1 MISAYF
7 WGKIN
12 TMRYILPLF
21 AVLVLFSCAEE
32 VKKQPFKTLSV
43 TPVYEDSV
51 SIRAITF
58 LDSRTLAFAGSNGVY
73 GTVDVN
79 SGQVRSNIQTY
90 DSLTPSFRAVGH
102 TSKDFFMLSIESP
115 ALLYKT
121 GDQGKMEVVYK
132 EEGEGVFYD
141 SLTFWNDLDGI
152 AVGDTV
158 DGCLSIIITRDGGN
172 SWTKIPCSELPE
184 GVDGE
189 GAFAASNS
197 NIAVQGDKA
206 WIGTTEGRVYFSAD
220 KGATWHIQDT
230 PIIASEPT
238 QGIYSM
244 AFFNETLGVAIG
256 GDYTKPSSRVKNK
269 IKTADGGK
277 TWQLIADGQ
286 EPGYKSCVQFV
297 PNSEGNAL
305 VAVGFTG
312 ISYSADGGESWKQLS
327 EEPFFTLRFL
337 NDSTAF
343 AAGSK
348 RIAKL
353 DFK

>member
-1 MISAYF
+1 M
-7 WGKIN
+7 
-12 TMRYILPLF
+12 
-21 AVLVLFSCAEE
+21 FSCTQEP
-32 VKKQPFKTLSV
+32 KKQPFQTV
-43 TPVYEDSV
+43 EITPVLEDSV

-58 LDSRTLAFAGSNGVY
+58 LDARTLAFAGSNGIY

-79 SGQVRSNIQTY
+79 SNQVRTSKQNY
-90 DSLTPSFRAVGH
+90 DSITPSFRAVGG
-102 TSKDFFMLSIESP
+102 TSEDFFMLSVESP

-121 GDQGKMEVVYK
+121 GDQGKMELVYT

-141 SLTFWNDLDGI
+141 SLTFWDDTEGI

-158 DGCLSIIITRDGGN
+158 EGCLSIIITRDGGN
-172 SWTKIPCSELPE
+172 SWVKIPCSDLPE
-184 GVDGE
+184 GIAGE

-197 NIAVQGDKA
+197 NIAVQGNKV
-206 WIGTTEGRVYFSAD
+206 WIGTTEGRVYYSGD
-220 KGATWHIQDT
+220 RGMTWEIQKT
-230 PIIASEPT
+230 PIISEEPT

-244 AFFNETLGVAIG
+244 DFFDENMGFAIG
-256 GDYTKPSSRVKNK
+256 GDYTQPESYNANK
-269 IKTADGGK
+269 IKTVDGGK

-297 PNSEGNAL
+297 PNSDGDAL
-305 VAVGFTG
+305 VAIGFTG
-312 ISYSADGGESWKQLS
+312 ISYSSDGGENWRSLS

-348 RIAKL
+348 RIARL

>member
-1 MISAYF
+1 
-7 WGKIN
+7 
-12 TMRYILPLF
+12 MRSILSLLV
-21 AVLVLFSCAEE
+21 VLVLFSCAEE
-32 VKKQPFKTLSV
+32 PKKQVFQSV
-43 TPVYEDSV
+43 EVISVFEDSV

-79 SGQVRSNIQTY
+79 SNQVRTSTQYY
-90 DSLTPSFRAVGH
+90 DSITPNFRAVGG
-102 TSKDFFMLSIESP
+102 TSEDFFMLSVESP

-121 GDQGKMEVVYK
+121 GDQGKMELVYT
-132 EEGEGVFYD
+132 EEGAGVFYD
-141 SLTFWNDLDGI
+141 SLTFWNDMEGI

-172 SWTKIPCSELPE
+172 SWAKIACSDLPGGIE
-184 GVDGE
+184 GE

-197 NIAVQGDKA
+197 NIAVRGGKV
-206 WIGTTEGRVYFSAD
+206 WIGTTEGRIYYSGD
-220 KGATWHIQDT
+220 KGMTWEIQET
-230 PIIASEPT
+230 PIISGEPT

-244 AFFNETLGVAIG
+244 DFFNENIGFAIG
-256 GDYTKPSSRVKNK
+256 GDYTKPDSKKANK
-269 IKTADGGK
+269 IKTVDGGK

-297 PNSEGNAL
+297 PNSDGEGL
-305 VAVGFTG
+305 VATGFTG
-312 ISYSADGGESWKQLS
+312 ISYSSDGGQSWKELS

-343 AAGSK
+343 AAGSG
-348 RIAKL
+348 RIARL
-353 DFK
+353 NFD

>member
-1 MISAYF
+1 
-7 WGKIN
+7 
-12 TMRYILPLF
+12 MRSILSFLTI
-21 AVLVLFSCAEE
+21 LVLFSCTQEP
-32 VKKQPFKTLSV
+32 KKQPFQTV
-43 TPVYEDSV
+43 EITPVLEDSV

-58 LDSRTLAFAGSNGVY
+58 LDARTLAFAGSNGIY

-79 SGQVRSNIQTY
+79 SNQVRTSKQNY
-90 DSLTPSFRAVGH
+90 DSITPSFRAVGG
-102 TSKDFFMLSIESP
+102 TSEDFFMLSVESP

-121 GDQGKMEVVYK
+121 GDQGKMELVYT

-141 SLTFWNDLDGI
+141 SLTFWDDTEGI

-158 DGCLSIIITRDGGN
+158 EGCLSIIITRDGGN
-172 SWTKIPCSELPE
+172 SWVKIPCSDLPE
-184 GVDGE
+184 GIVGE

-197 NIAVQGDKA
+197 NIAVQGNKV
-206 WIGTTEGRVYFSAD
+206 WIGTTEGRVYYSGD
-220 KGATWHIQDT
+220 RGMTWEIQKT
-230 PIIASEPT
+230 PIISEEPT

-244 AFFNETLGVAIG
+244 DFFDENMGFAIG
-256 GDYTKPSSRVKNK
+256 GDYTQPESNNANK
-269 IKTADGGK
+269 IKTVDGGK

-297 PNSEGNAL
+297 PNSDGDAL
-305 VAVGFTG
+305 VAIGFTG
-312 ISYSADGGESWKQLS
+312 ISYSSDGGENWRSLS

-348 RIAKL
+348 RIARL

>member
-1 MISAYF
+1 MRSIIS
-7 WGKIN
+7 
-12 TMRYILPLF
+12 LF
-21 AVLVLFSCAEE
+21 AILVLISCAEE
-32 VKKQPFKTLSV
+32 PKKQPFKTVVV
-43 TPVYEDSV
+43 TPVFEDSV

-58 LDSRTLAFAGSNGVY
+58 LDAQTLAFAGSNGMY

-79 SGQVRSNIQTY
+79 SLKVMSNVQKF
-90 DSLTPSFRAVGH
+90 DSIIPHFRAVGH
-102 TSKDFFMLSIESP
+102 TSNDFFMLSVESP

-121 GDQGKMEVVYK
+121 GVNGQMELVYT

-141 SLTFWNDLDGI
+141 SLTFWNDKEGI

-158 DGCLSIIITRDGGN
+158 DGCFSIIITRDGGN
-172 SWTKIPCSELPE
+172 SWTKIPCSDLPE
-184 GVDGE
+184 GIEGE

-197 NIAVQGDKA
+197 NIVVKGNKV
-206 WIGTTEGRVYFSAD
+206 WVGSTEGRIYFSSD
-220 KGATWHIQDT
+220 KGMTWEIQET
-230 PIIASEPT
+230 PMISDEPT

-244 AFFNETLGVAIG
+244 DFFDENLGFAIG
-256 GDYTKPSSRVKNK
+256 GDYTQPESNNANK
-269 IKTADGGK
+269 IKTVDGGK
-277 TWQLIADGQ
+277 TWQLVADGQ

-297 PNSEGNAL
+297 PNSKGQAL
-305 VAVGFTG
+305 VAAGFTG
-312 ISYSADGGESWKQLS
+312 ISYSSDGGNSWKPLS
-327 EEPFFTLRFL
+327 EEPFYTLRFL

>member
-1 MISAYF
+1 
-7 WGKIN
+7 
-12 TMRYILPLF
+12 MRSILSLL

-32 VKKQPFKTLSV
+32 PKKQPFQSV
-43 TPVYEDSV
+43 EITPVFEDSV

-58 LDSRTLAFAGSNGVY
+58 LDNRTLAFAGSNGVY
-73 GTVDVN
+73 GTVDIR
-79 SGQVRSNIQTY
+79 SLQVRSNIQTY
-90 DSLTPSFRAVGH
+90 DSITPSFRAVGG
-102 TSKDFFMLSIESP
+102 TTQDFFMLSIESP

-141 SLTFWNDLDGI
+141 SLAFWNDTEGI

-172 SWTKIPCSELPE
+172 FWTKISCSDLPE
-184 GVDGE
+184 GIEGE

-197 NIAVQGDKA
+197 NIAVQGSKV
-206 WIGTTEGRVYFSAD
+206 WIGTTEGRIYFSDD
-220 KGATWHIQDT
+220 KGATWQIQKT
-230 PIIASEPT
+230 PITSDEPT

-244 AFFNETLGVAIG
+244 DFFDENIGFAIG
-256 GDYTKPSSRVKNK
+256 GDYTQPESNKANK
-269 IKTADGGK
+269 IKTVDGGK
-277 TWQLIADGQ
+277 TWRLIADGQ

-297 PNSEGNAL
+297 PNSSGAAL
-305 VAVGFTG
+305 VATGFTG
-312 ISYSADGGESWKQLS
+312 ISYSYDGGENWQQLS
-327 EEPFFTLRFL
+327 DESFFTLHFL

-343 AAGSK
+343 AAGSN

-353 DFK
+353 VFK

>member
-1 MISAYF
+1 
-7 WGKIN
+7 
-12 TMRYILPLF
+12 MRSILSLL

-32 VKKQPFKTLSV
+32 PKKQPFQSV
-43 TPVYEDSV
+43 EITPVFEDSV

-58 LDSRTLAFAGSNGVY
+58 LDNRTLAFAGSNGVY
-73 GTVDVN
+73 GTVDIR
-79 SGQVRSNIQTY
+79 SLQVRSNIQTY
-90 DSLTPSFRAVGH
+90 DSITPSFRAVGG
-102 TSKDFFMLSIESP
+102 TTQDFFMLSIESP

-141 SLTFWNDLDGI
+141 SLAFWNDTEGI

-172 SWTKIPCSELPE
+172 FWTKISCSDLPE
-184 GVDGE
+184 GIEGE

-197 NIAVQGDKA
+197 NIAVQGSKV
-206 WIGTTEGRVYFSAD
+206 WIGTTEGRIYFSDD
-220 KGATWHIQDT
+220 KGATWQIQKT
-230 PIIASEPT
+230 PITSDEPT

-244 AFFNETLGVAIG
+244 DFFDENTGFAIG
-256 GDYTKPSSRVKNK
+256 GDYTQPESNKANK
-269 IKTADGGK
+269 IKTVDGGK

-286 EPGYKSCVQFV
+286 GPGYKSCVQFV
-297 PNSEGNAL
+297 PNSNGEAL

-312 ISYSADGGESWKQLS
+312 ISYSFDGGENWQQLS
-327 EEPFFTLRFL
+327 DESFFTLRFL

-343 AAGSK
+343 AAGSN

-353 DFK
+353 VFK

>member
-1 MISAYF
+1 
-7 WGKIN
+7 
-12 TMRYILPLF
+12 MRSILTILT
-21 AVLVLFSCAEE
+21 ALVLVSCAQEL
-32 VKKQPFKTLSV
+32 KKQPVTSVDV

-58 LDSRTLAFAGSNGVY
+58 LDGRTLAFAGSNGVY
-73 GTVDVN
+73 GTVDISTN
-79 SGQVRSNIQTY
+79 KVRTSTQYN
-90 DSLTPSFRAVGH
+90 DSITPSFRAVGG
-102 TSKDFFMLSIESP
+102 TAEDFFMLSIESP

-121 GDQGKMEVVYK
+121 GDQGKMELVYT

-141 SLTFWNDLDGI
+141 SLTFWNDTEGI

-158 DGCLSIIITRDGGN
+158 NGCISIIITRDGGN
-172 SWTKIPCSELPE
+172 TWTKVDCSDLPE
-184 GVDGE
+184 GVEGE

-197 NIAVQGDKA
+197 NIAVSGDKV
-206 WIGTTEGRVYFSAD
+206 WIGTTEGRIYFSGD
-220 KGATWHIQDT
+220 KGVTWEIQKT
-230 PIIASEPT
+230 PIIADEPT

-244 AFFNETLGVAIG
+244 DFFNENIGYAIG
-256 GDYTKPSSRVKNK
+256 GDYTKPDSNKANK
-269 IKTADGGK
+269 IKTVDGGK
-277 TWQLIADGQ
+277 TWQLVADGQ

-297 PNSEGNAL
+297 PNSNGEAL
-305 VAVGFTG
+305 AAIGFTG
-312 ISYSADGGESWKQLS
+312 ISYSSDGGENWKQLS

-348 RIAKL
+348 RIARL